1 MSRFIIYL
9 LIFNIRISQLN
20 FLLPRPKALSKDV
33 PEGEEEVGGEVG
45 GEVEEEEKH
54 ANNCLLTWKNV
65 QYNNLFIDDDN
76 KCISV
81 FPGLNVKIRK

>member
-1 MSRFIIYL
+1 M
-9 LIFNIRISQLN
+9 ISQLN

-54 ANNCLLTWKNV
+54 ANNCLLT
-65 QYNNLFIDDDN
+65 
-76 KCISV
+76 
-81 FPGLNVKIRK
+81 